1 MDVHCPLVD
10 VNNVPKWALA
20 CQPVRAHT
28 VLRNTTVRE
37 SALDQFTT
45 LSAATWRPAIRHL
58 RTQDPILGQVIS
70 RVGPCQLKPKRH
82 RFRTLLGA
90 IIGQQIS
97 TSAAQTIRQRVE
109 QLVRPGVPTPSKI
122 AKIADSQLR
131 SAGLSRQKVSY
142 VRDLVDQSLAGNIH
156 YRDFSRMTDREVIQN
171 LVQVKGIGEWTA
183 QMFLIFS
190 LGRQDVFPY
199 DDLGIR
205 NAIRKLYRL
214 QQLPEKDT
222 CCRLA
227 APWRPYSSIAS
238 WYCWQSLKI
247 DDLHN
252 EIQAPEK

>member
-1 MDVHCPLVD
+1 M
-10 VNNVPKWALA
+10 
-20 CQPVRAHT
+20 
-28 VLRNTTVRE
+28 LRNTTARE
-37 SALDQFTT
+37 PAVNQFAT

-58 RTQDPILGQVIS
+58 RAQDPILRQVIN

-109 QLVRPGVPTPSKI
+109 QLARPGVPTPRKI
-122 AKIADSQLR
+122 AKLADSELK

-142 VRDLVDQSLAGNIH
+142 VRDLVDRSLAGNIH
-156 YRDFSRMTDREVIQN
+156 YRKFSRMTDGEVTQN

-214 QQLPEKDT
+214 PQQPGKTT
-222 CCRLA
+222 CCRIA
-227 APWRPYSSIAS
+227 APWRPYSSVAS

-247 DDLHN
+247 DNIYDEL
-252 EIQAPEK
+252 PVPGK

>member
-1 MDVHCPLVD
+1 M
-10 VNNVPKWALA
+10 
-20 CQPVRAHT
+20 
-28 VLRNTTVRE
+28 LRNTTVRE
-37 SALDQFTT
+37 SALDQVTT

-58 RTQDPILGQVIS
+58 RAQDPILGQVIS

-82 RFRTLLGA
+82 RFRILLGA

-109 QLVRPGVPTPSKI
+109 RLVRPGVPTPSKM

-183 QMFLIFS
+183 QMFLIFH
-190 LGRQDVFPY
+190 LGRLDVLPVGDLGVRNGFRDAY
-199 DDLGIR
+199 GLDDLPNNETMERI
-205 NAIRKLYRL
+205 AEPWKPYRSIGAWYL
-214 QQLPEKDT
+214 WRFKDT
-222 CCRLA
+222 VEA
-227 APWRPYSSIAS
+227 
-238 WYCWQSLKI
+238 
-247 DDLHN
+247 DV
-252 EIQAPEK
+252 